1 MLYTNAYN
9 CFNLPHKPFLNFSSM
24 EKKNTRIFI
33 SYAHDNTVHEQR
45 ALELADLLCSNYLD
59 CNIDQY
65 VENDNPEKGWP
76 HWMSMNLQKSDFVLV
91 IASKKYLER
100 YSDEEKD
107 GTGLGAKW
115 ESIITE
121 GMIYNNDFKN
131 MTFIPV
137 FFSKDDQKYIP
148 TFLNIF
154 THYDLSDERSFGTLL
169 KRLKGEL
176 KSKKPKLGVM
186 PNISADS
193 PLAKHLQI
201 ATEEVIL
208 ESPTL
213 PDIPEFTSNMKPG
226 RKIMQAFYSLT
237 LTRRFAIAEELG
249 LIEGN
254 ESVTS
259 PDADQVCAKFLIR
272 AKEQDLLA
280 RLWSILF
287 TDESTD
293 PNPFK

>member
-1 MLYTNAYN
+1 
-9 CFNLPHKPFLNFSSM
+9 M
-24 EKKNTRIFI
+24 ETKTTRVFI
-33 SYAHDNTVHEQR
+33 SYAHDNKIHEQR

-91 IASKKYLER
+91 IASEKFFER
-100 YSDEEKD
+100 YSDLEKD
-107 GTGLGAKW
+107 GSGLGAKW
-115 ESIITE
+115 ESILTE
-121 GMIYNNDFKN
+121 AMIYNNDGKN
-131 MTFIPV
+131 MTVIPV
-137 FFSKDDQKYIP
+137 FFSRDDKKFIP
-148 TFLNIF
+148 PFLNLY
-154 THYDLSDERSFGTLL
+154 THYDLSDKESFGTLL
-169 KRLKGEL
+169 KRMKGEL
-176 KSKKPKLGVM
+176 KPKKPKLGQI

-193 PLAKHLQI
+193 PLAKHLPV
-201 ATEEVIL
+201 AAEEIIS

-237 LTRRFAIAEELG
+237 LTRRFAIAKQLG
-249 LIEGN
+249 LIEEN
-254 ESVTS
+254 ESINS
-259 PDADQVCAKFLIR
+259 PDADELCAKFLIR
-272 AKEQDLLA
+272 AKEKDLLA
-280 RLWSILF
+280 SLWSILF